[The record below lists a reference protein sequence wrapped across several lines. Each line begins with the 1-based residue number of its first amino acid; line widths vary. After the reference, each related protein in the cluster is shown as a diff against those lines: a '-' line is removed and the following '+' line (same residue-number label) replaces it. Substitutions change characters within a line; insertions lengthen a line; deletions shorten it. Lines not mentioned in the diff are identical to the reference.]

1 MALTPS
7 QIDRYARHLT
17 LREIGG
23 AGQNALLK
31 ARVAIVG
38 AGGLGGPAGLYLAAA
53 GVGHI
58 TLIDDDEV
66 EASNLQRQIQFT
78 PLEIGA
84 GKAQVMAAR
93 LEDLNSDCQVTIIA
107 DRLTSSNALNLLQ
120 GHDVILDGTDSFA
133 SRFAIN
139 AASYTLKTPLVSG
152 ALGRFDLQLG
162 VFNAAPRNG
171 KADAPC
177 YRCFVSELPADE
189 ENCATHGV
197 LGAIAGMGGSMMA
210 MEAIK
215 LITGAGETMTGR
227 LYVFDALRAE
237 GRTIGLARDPNCPVC
252 GAASNSR

>member
-23 AGQNALLK
+23 AGQNALLA
-31 ARVAIVG
+31 ARVAMIG

-53 GVGHI
+53 GVGHV
-58 TLIDDDEV
+58 TLIDDDTV
-66 EASNLQRQIQFT
+66 DASNLQRQIQFT
-78 PLEIGA
+78 ASDIGA
-84 GKAQVMAAR
+84 GKAQVMGDR
-93 LEDLNSDCQVTIIA
+93 LEALNPDCPVTRVA
-107 DRLTSSNALNLLQ
+107 KRLTPDNADDLLR

-133 SRFAIN
+133 ARFAIN
-139 AASYTLKTPLVSG
+139 AASRRLQIPLVSG

-162 VFNAAPRNG
+162 VFNMTEAS
-171 KADAPC
+171 PC

-189 ENCATHGV
+189 ANCATHGV

-215 LITGAGETMTGR
+215 LITGAGDVLDGR

-237 GRTIGLARDPNCPVC
+237 GRTIGLARDPNCAVC
-252 GAASNSR
+252 RG

>member
-1 MALTPS
+1 MALSLS

-23 AGQNALLK
+23 AGQNALLA

-58 TLIDDDEV
+58 TLIDDDVV

-78 PLEIGA
+78 PKDLGA
-84 GKAQVMAAR
+84 GKAQVMGER
-93 LEDLNSDCQVTIIA
+93 LEDLNTDCRVTRVA
-107 DRLTSSNALNLLQ
+107 ERLTSDNAADLLR

-133 SRFAIN
+133 ARFAIN
-139 AASYTLKTPLVSG
+139 AASYDLKIPLVSG

-162 VFNAAPRNG
+162 VFNAPRHG
-171 KADAPC
+171 GDASPC
-177 YRCFVSELPADE
+177 YRCFVSNAPADE

-215 LITGAGETMTGR
+215 LITGAGEPLNGR

-237 GRTIGLARDPNCPVC
+237 GRTIGLTRDPNCALC
-252 GAASNSR
+252 SG

>member
-7 QIDRYARHLT
+7 QINRYARHLT

-23 AGQNALLK
+23 AGQNVLLA
-31 ARVAIVG
+31 ARVAIIG

-58 TLIDDDEV
+58 TLIDDDV
-66 EASNLQRQIQFT
+66 VDASNLQRQIQFT
-78 PLEIGA
+78 PADIGTD
-84 GKAQVMAAR
+84 KAAVMAAR
-93 LEDLNSDCQVTIIA
+93 LETLNPDCHVQAVGT
-107 DRLTSSNALNLLQ
+107 RLTSENAEELLR

-133 SRFAIN
+133 ARFDVN
-139 AASYTLKTPLVSG
+139 TASYALGIPLVSG

-162 VFNAAPRNG
+162 VFNARTEAEAPS
-171 KADAPC
+171 PC
-177 YRCFVSELPADE
+177 YRCFVAELPETE

-215 LITGAGETMTGR
+215 LITGAGEPLIGR
-227 LYVFDALRAE
+227 LYMFDALRVS
-237 GRTIGLARDPNCPVC
+237 GRTIRLSRDPSCPQC
-252 GAASNSR
+252 GD

>member
-23 AGQNALLK
+23 AGQNALLA
-31 ARVAIVG
+31 ARVAIIG

-58 TLIDDDEV
+58 TLIDDDV
-66 EASNLQRQIQFT
+66 VDASNLQRQVQFN
-78 PLEIGA
+78 PADIGA
-84 GKAQVMAAR
+84 GKAQVMGAR
-93 LEDLNSDCQVTIIA
+93 LEVLNPDCHVQAVSA
-107 DRLTSSNALNLLQ
+107 RLTEENAKDLLR

-133 SRFAIN
+133 ARFDVN
-139 AASYTLKTPLVSG
+139 AASYGLGIPLVSG

-162 VFNAAPRNG
+162 VFNAA
-171 KADAPC
+171 KHSPC
-177 YRCFVSELPADE
+177 YRCFVRELPQTE

-210 MEAIK
+210 METVK
-215 LITGAGETMTGR
+215 LITGAGEPLDGR
-227 LYVFDALRAE
+227 LYMLMR
-237 GRTIGLARDPNCPVC
+237 
-252 GAASNSR
+252 